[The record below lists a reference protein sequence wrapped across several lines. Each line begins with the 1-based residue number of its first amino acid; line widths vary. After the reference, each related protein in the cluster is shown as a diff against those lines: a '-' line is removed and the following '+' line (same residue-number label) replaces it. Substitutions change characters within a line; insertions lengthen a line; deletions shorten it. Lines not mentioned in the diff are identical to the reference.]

1 VVDKADH
8 VVAEKR
14 LPKDIEEI
22 VGLIK
27 PWQAELPGVEVESTF
42 NWYWWLVHGLKVV
55 GFTVNVAYTT
65 AIKKYAARRYIGDP
79 ITSTELKRVAKDLI
93 SEKTLGIMFKI
104 QFENLS

>member
-1 VVDKADH
+1 
-8 VVAEKR
+8 
-14 LPKDIEEI
+14 
-22 VGLIK
+22 
-27 PWQAELPGVEVESTF
+27 
-42 NWYWWLVHGLKVV
+42 
-55 GFTVNVAYTT
+55 VNVAYTT